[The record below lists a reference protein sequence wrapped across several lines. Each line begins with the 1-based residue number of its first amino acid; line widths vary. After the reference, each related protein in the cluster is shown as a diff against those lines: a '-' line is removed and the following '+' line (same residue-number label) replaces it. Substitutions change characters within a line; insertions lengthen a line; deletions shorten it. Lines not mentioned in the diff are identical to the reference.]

1 MVIAQDLKPA
11 LSRRAMGIDQ
21 CLRVDLEMLFGSIV
35 NIARRPRLDNPRA
48 SP

>member
-11 LSRRAMGIDQ
+11 LTRRAMGIDQ
-21 CLRVDLEMLFGSIV
+21 RLRVDLEMLFGSV
-35 NIARRPRLDNPRA
+35 VDIARRPRLENPRA